1 MMSTKAIRVVTLA
14 IVVIM
19 VVTTVTCAIAYL

>member
-1 MMSTKAIRVVTLA
+1 MMSKNAIRVVTLA

>member
-1 MMSTKAIRVVTLA
+1 MMGKKAIRVVTLA

>member
-1 MMSTKAIRVVTLA
+1 MMSKKAVRIITIA
-14 IVVIM
+14 IILVM

>member
-1 MMSTKAIRVVTLA
+1 MMSKKTIRIVTAAI
-14 IVVIM
+14 IVIM

>member
-1 MMSTKAIRVVTLA
+1 MMSKKAIRVVTLA

-19 VVTTVTCAIAYL
+19 VVTTVTCSIAYL

>member
-1 MMSTKAIRVVTLA
+1 MMSKKAFRVVTLA

>member
-1 MMSTKAIRVVTLA
+1 MMSKKAIKVVTLA

>member
-1 MMSTKAIRVVTLA
+1 MMSKKAIRVVTLA
-14 IVVIM
+14 RVVIM